1 MDESVNN
8 SFLSNLKYIL
18 DNLEKDKKEVNNLE
32 DKKYLELSKT
42 EVITYINCVY
52 EEIKLWED
60 YYKTKKYKNIIIKY
74 KKVESI
80 ISELELCLADYE
92 DKLNMNGISY
102 SIFQIGEI
110 LSNIKR
116 RTDTNGR

>member
-1 MDESVNN
+1 MDEGVNN

-42 EVITYINCVY
+42 EVITNINCVY

-60 YYKTKKYKNIIIKY
+60 YYKTKKYENIIIKY

-92 DKLNMNGISY
+92 DIFNMNGISY

-110 LSNIKR
+110 LSNIKKR
-116 RTDTNGR
+116 SDINGR

>member
-1 MDESVNN
+1 MDEGVNN
-8 SFLSNLKYIL
+8 LFLSNLKYIL

-32 DKKYLELSKT
+32 DEKYLELFKT

-60 YYKTKKYKNIIIKY
+60 YYKTKKYENIIIKY

-92 DKLNMNGISY
+92 NKLNMNGISY

-110 LSNIKR
+110 LSNIKKR
-116 RTDTNGR
+116 SDINGK

>member
-1 MDESVNN
+1 MDEVVNN

-52 EEIKLWED
+52 EEIKLWGD
-60 YYKTKKYKNIIIKY
+60 YFKTKKYDNILIKY

-92 DKLNMNGISY
+92 DKFNMNGISY

-110 LSNIKR
+110 LSNIKNR
-116 RTDTNGR
+116 SDINGR

>member
-1 MDESVNN
+1 MYECVNN

-60 YYKTKKYKNIIIKY
+60 YYKTKKYENIIIKY

-92 DKLNMNGISY
+92 NKLNMNGISY

-110 LSNIKR
+110 LSNIKKR
-116 RTDTNGR
+116 SDINGR

>member
-1 MDESVNN
+1 MSEDVNN

-32 DKKYLELSKT
+32 DKRYLELSKT

-60 YYKTKKYKNIIIKY
+60 YYKTKKYENIIIKY

-110 LSNIKR
+110 LSNIKK
-116 RTDTNGR
+116 RTDINGR

>member
-1 MDESVNN
+1 MDEGVNN

-60 YYKTKKYKNIIIKY
+60 YYKTKKYENIIIKY

-92 DKLNMNGISY
+92 DKFNMNGISY

-110 LSNIKR
+110 LSNIKKR
-116 RTDTNGR
+116 SDINGK

>member
-1 MDESVNN
+1 MDEGVNN

-60 YYKTKKYKNIIIKY
+60 YFKAKKYENIIIKY

-92 DKLNMNGISY
+92 DKFNMNGISY
-102 SIFQIGEI
+102 SIFKIGEI
-110 LSNIKR
+110 LSNIKKR
-116 RTDTNGR
+116 SDINGR

>member
-1 MDESVNN
+1 MSEDVNN
-8 SFLSNLKYIL
+8 SFFSNLKYIL
-18 DNLEKDKKEVNNLE
+18 DNLEKDKKEVNDLE

-60 YYKTKKYKNIIIKY
+60 YYMTKKYENIIIKY
-74 KKVESI
+74 TKVESI

-92 DKLNMNGISY
+92 DIFNMNGISY

-110 LSNIKR
+110 LSNIKKR
-116 RTDTNGR
+116 SDINEK

>member
-1 MDESVNN
+1 MDEGVNN

-60 YYKTKKYKNIIIKY
+60 YYKTKKYENIIIEY

-92 DKLNMNGISY
+92 DIFNMNGISY

-110 LSNIKR
+110 LSNIKKR
-116 RTDTNGR
+116 SDVNGK

>member
-1 MDESVNN
+1 MDEGVNN

-60 YYKTKKYKNIIIKY
+60 YYKTKKYEDIIIKY

-92 DKLNMNGISY
+92 DIFNMNGISY

-110 LSNIKR
+110 LSNIKKR
-116 RTDTNGR
+116 SDVNGK

>member
-1 MDESVNN
+1 MSEDVNN

-18 DNLEKDKKEVNNLE
+18 DNLEKDKKEANNLE

-60 YYKTKKYKNIIIKY
+60 YFKTKKYENIIIKY

-92 DKLNMNGISY
+92 DKFNMNGISY

-110 LSNIKR
+110 LSNIKKR
-116 RTDTNGR
+116 SDINGK

>member
-1 MDESVNN
+1 MDEGVNN

-60 YYKTKKYKNIIIKY
+60 YYKTKKYENIIIKY

-92 DKLNMNGISY
+92 DIFNMNGISY
-102 SIFQIGEI
+102 SIFQVGEN
-110 LSNIKR
+110 LSNIKIR
-116 RTDTNGR
+116 SDINGR

>member
-1 MDESVNN
+1 MYECVNN

-60 YYKTKKYKNIIIKY
+60 YYKTKKYENIIIKY

-80 ISELELCLADYE
+80 ISGLELCLADYE
-92 DKLNMNGISY
+92 DIFNMNGISY

-110 LSNIKR
+110 LSNIKKR
-116 RTDTNGR
+116 SDINGR